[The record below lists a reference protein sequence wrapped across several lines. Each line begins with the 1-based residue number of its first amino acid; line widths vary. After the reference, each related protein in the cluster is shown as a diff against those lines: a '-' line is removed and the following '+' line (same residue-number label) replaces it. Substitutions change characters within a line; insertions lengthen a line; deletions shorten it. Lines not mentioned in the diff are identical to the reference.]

1 MSSPAPQKRYTVYR
15 HRVTCSECKKD
26 IVVDHEYPD
35 VHART
40 KYIGKK
46 VKFTVSRLRQ
56 INRNKVSLAAMKQSV
71 CLNAVKPTP
80 KMLTQVYRT
89 TAVQI

>member
-1 MSSPAPQKRYTVYR
+1 MSNPAPQKRYRVYR

-26 IVVDHEYPD
+26 IVAEYQD

-40 KYIGKK
+40 RHIGKK

-56 INRNKVSLAAMKQSV
+56 INRNKVSPAAMKQSIG
-71 CLNAVKPTP
+71 LNAVKSTP
-80 KMLTQVYRT
+80 KMLTQIFGT